1 MRDEGSLGV
10 GSSGNRDEERGAA
23 QLSRKGGFVPPG
35 EYSFDHFCE
44 QLRVFD
50 ASLSDAKLYELFS
63 MKDQHGNG
71 KIEYIERTE
80 EGYLESFVRPGVS
93 VNPAKQIDMYMTK
106 TGFWW
111 GRQPKASRSFKQAR
125 TQLVSELTE
134 EQRMIRIRERA
145 GVMHPEPE
153 PAPAPTRPDVDLAK
167 LSKCDIDDEI
177 AQLRGVLAQSA
188 SEQEQELE
196 PQPRP
201 QPQPEAHPEPGFKP
215 DTKPI
220 QQPKLKLDTDLGSL
234 SKSDIDDEI
243 ARLRG
248 VLAQS
253 ASEQELE
260 PQPRP
265 QPQPE
270 AHPEPGFKPDTK
282 PMQQPKLKLD
292 TDLGSLSK
300 SDIDDE
306 IARLRGVLAPEPE
319 PEPEHENWAWHEEH
333 RGLTTGVEP
342 ALRRVLWQAI
352 HSQKRTLYGHP
363 CHDLRSFWEA
373 VSQRGD
379 AGVRK
384 WELQEAMDRMGLGLS
399 DQQHHRLLL
408 TLDTDMSGLVS
419 FNEFK
424 FFMGSEE
431 SHRHKA
437 KGKKPVSAAGP
448 TVQADDSPAPPSEPE
463 PHSQP
468 EPQPK
473 VEAKPE
479 AESTSKELA
488 TVAQEAAL
496 AAPLSLGAAVRRRGP
511 FGVRSASAWDQ
522 LLREATVNGIALPD
536 QLVQCEE
543 NWAWVVA
550 ALDGTIFRC
559 QQLQREAQPWRPP
572 TDQTLWKGLQMRKQ
586 RDLTSWE
593 TATWGKAM
601 VQRIRAWEDSR
612 NTVAYQ
618 GMQMA
623 T

>member
-188 SEQEQELE
+188 SEQ
-196 PQPRP
+196 
-201 QPQPEAHPEPGFKP
+201 
-215 DTKPI
+215 
-220 QQPKLKLDTDLGSL
+220 
-234 SKSDIDDEI
+234 
-243 ARLRG
+243 
-248 VLAQS
+248 
-253 ASEQELE
+253 EQELE

>member
-177 AQLRGVLAQSA
+177 AQ
-188 SEQEQELE
+188 
-196 PQPRP
+196 
-201 QPQPEAHPEPGFKP
+201 
-215 DTKPI
+215 
-220 QQPKLKLDTDLGSL
+220 
-234 SKSDIDDEI
+234 
-243 ARLRG
+243 LRG

>member
-125 TQLVSELTE
+125 TVSELTE

-145 GVMHPEPE
+145 GVMHLEPE

-188 SEQEQELE
+188 SEQEQE
-196 PQPRP
+196 R
-201 QPQPEAHPEPGFKP
+201 
-215 DTKPI
+215 
-220 QQPKLKLDTDLGSL
+220 
-234 SKSDIDDEI
+234 
-243 ARLRG
+243 
-248 VLAQS
+248 
-253 ASEQELE
+253 E

-306 IARLRGVLAPEPE
+306 IARLRGVLAPKPEPE
-319 PEPEHENWAWHEEH
+319 PAPEPEPELEPEHENWAWHEEH

-448 TVQADDSPAPPSEPE
+448 TVQADDAPAPPSEPE

-522 LLREATVNGIALPD
+522 LLREAVVNGIALPD